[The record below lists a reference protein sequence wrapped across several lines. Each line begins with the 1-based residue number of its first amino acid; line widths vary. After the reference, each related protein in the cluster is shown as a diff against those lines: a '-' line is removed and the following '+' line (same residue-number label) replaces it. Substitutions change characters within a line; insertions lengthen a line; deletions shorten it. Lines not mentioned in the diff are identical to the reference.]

1 MAVKNK
7 PEKPVAQY
15 LARHAEPEAALAG
28 KVSGDFGHVLV
39 IPSYGERETLFAVLG
54 SVPGGPAGP
63 VLQVV
68 VLNARSDSPKAVH
81 DANESVRQRLARDLP
96 SRVSLSDDPP
106 ITAHAMPAGTLL
118 LIDRALQGHFLPEK
132 QGVGLA
138 RKIGNDAALA
148 LHTRGRIASP
158 WIWNTDADVLLPR
171 DYFDQMAEIDP
182 SVVCGVYSFEHR
194 LEADPA
200 LAEAARLYEISLR
213 YYVLGLA
220 WAGSPYAYESMGS
233 CFAISPE
240 AYAKVRGFPKKNAAE
255 DFYILDK
262 LAKVGPV
269 ARLNGT
275 PIQLEGRLSDR
286 VPFGT
291 GRALTDMTGSKRG
304 VEGFRLYHPLVFG
317 HLAAWIR
324 VMEAIAKSGSE
335 FDKPLLPSGTPFL
348 KADLMQEALS
358 QLGAFEAV
366 REAIGRSHDEATLL
380 RHLHTWFDAF
390 RTLRF
395 VHLLR
400 DGGLRSLAWRQALA
414 EAPFT
419 NLSGSTEEDTEVL
432 RQALAE
438 EERKLAGTNVGVTE
452 ERPAAET

>member
-1 MAVKNK
+1 MRSKTNA
-7 PEKPVAQY
+7 EKPVSQY
-15 LARHAEPEAALAG
+15 LARYAEPEASVAA
-28 KVSGDFGHVLV
+28 KVSGSFGQVLV
-39 IPSYGERETLFAVLG
+39 VPSYGELETLFALLG
-54 SVPGGPAGP
+54 SVPRGPAGS
-63 VLQVV
+63 VLLVV

-81 DANESVRQRLARDLP
+81 EANESVRQRLLRDLP
-96 SRVSLSDDPP
+96 SPVSLSDAPP
-106 ITAHAMPAGTLL
+106 ITAHPMPGGTLL
-118 LIDRALQGHFLPEK
+118 LIDRARPGHFLPEK

-138 RKIGNDAALA
+138 RKIGNDVALS
-148 LHTRGRIASP
+148 LHTAGRVVSP

-171 DYFDQMAEIDP
+171 DYFEQMAGIDAQCH
-182 SVVCGVYSFEHR
+182 SSGVYFFEHR
-194 LEADPA
+194 FDADPT

-233 CFAISPE
+233 CLAIAPE
-240 AYAKVRGFPKKNAAE
+240 AYAMVRGFPKKNAAE
-255 DFYILDK
+255 DFYVLDK

-269 ARLNGT
+269 ARLAGA

-291 GRALTDMTGSKRG
+291 GRALTDMTATKRG
-304 VEGFRLYHPLVFG
+304 VASFRLYHPLVFA
-317 HLAAWIR
+317 HLGAWIR
-324 VMEAIAKSGSE
+324 VMEAIAKSGGD
-335 FDKPLLPSGTPFL
+335 FDRPLGELPSGNPFL
-348 KADLMQEALS
+348 QTDLMQEALS

-366 REAIGRSHDEATLL
+366 REAIGRSHDEPTLL

-400 DGGLRSLAWRQALA
+400 DGGLRSPPWRQALS

-419 NLSGSTEEDTEVL
+419 SLSGATDDDTEVL
-432 RQALAE
+432 RQALAV
-438 EERKLAGTNVGVTE
+438 EERKLAATPAGVT
-452 ERPAAET
+452 ALG